1 MAKVDDVEM
10 AKKKK
15 DEPTGS
21 YSDSEQPPTEYK
33 PIDWKRVFLTP
44 KYIPWHILMIV
55 ICVFTALIT
64 IYHDKVVEVLRP
76 FSEKVRDVPAGWLIP
91 IVILIVISFP
101 PLFGHEIIG
110 LLCGV
115 VYGLWIGFAIVAA
128 GTFLGEVGTWFAFKK
143 ALRSKAEK
151 LERTNLNYAALAR
164 VTRDSGF
171 WMVFIIRFSIVP
183 SHFSTAVFSTCDVR
197 FWHFCVATFLTLPKQ
212 IFIVYLGVLLV
223 AQDENNKTQT
233 IVLVIT
239 FAITVVMGYYIW
251 VKMKKAKAVLLSE
264 QAARQANYS
273 MERLRQDQSA
283 STAALTA
290 NAAVEGSGSGSG
302 DESSEQ
308 TNMMWQNRTD
318 ARQDV
323 PLGYTMRQSQDIGVA
338 HGDPYAY
345 PRYDAATPTPPEMSR
360 YDMGMSR
367 PENPRYDTADYP
379 AGPYQQ
385 VEVRPAAPA
394 YAMEQKP
401 YYQRPAPQEAAPT
414 DSSTNLPTV
423 GKEWV

>member
-10 AKKKK
+10 AKKKN
-15 DEPTGS
+15 EPTGPL
-21 YSDSEQPPTEYK
+21 SDADQPPTEYR
-33 PIDWKRVFLTP
+33 PINWKKVFLTP

-55 ICVFTALIT
+55 IIVITALIT
-64 IYHDKVVEVLRP
+64 IYHDKVVEILRP

-91 IVILIVISFP
+91 IAILIVISFP

-115 VYGLWIGFAIVAA
+115 VYGLWVGFAIVAA
-128 GTFLGEVGTWFAFKK
+128 GTFLGEVGTWFAFKR
-143 ALRSKAEK
+143 ALRKKAEK
-151 LERTNLNYAALAR
+151 MERTNLNYAALAR

-183 SHFSTAVFSTCDVR
+183 SHFSTAVFSTCDVK

-251 VKMKKAKAVLLSE
+251 VKMKKAKTILLQE
-264 QAARQANYS
+264 QAARQTNYS
-273 MERLRQDQSA
+273 MERLRQDQGA

-290 NAAVEGSGSGSG
+290 NAADGSGSGSGSG
-302 DESSEQ
+302 DESSER
-308 TNMMWQNRTD
+308 TSMMWENRSD

-323 PLGYTMRQSQDIGVA
+323 PLGYAMRQSQDIGVA

-345 PRYDAATPTPPEMSR
+345 PRYEGATPTPEMSR
-360 YDMGMSR
+360 YDTGMSR
-367 PENPRYDTADYP
+367 PEISRYDTAEYP
-379 AGPYQQ
+379 TGPYQQ
-385 VEVRPAAPA
+385 VEVRQAAPA

-401 YYQRPAPQEAAPT
+401 YYQRAARQESTPT
-414 DSSTNLPTV
+414 QSSTDLPQV
-423 GKEWV
+423 GREWV